1 MYGSKLKVKYDHK
14 RRSGKSLDR
23 IWTSAALL
31 IWTDLQWVRRA
42 VGAERVGLPGL
53 TLKHHSPVLTVVEL
67 AGGSERVRSEEW
79 GVRSED
85 LLPGQHATSGY
96 NLNIPPS
103 QHNLQQINHHPA
115 LQKIHYPTYYLRD
128 NKIAVK
134 TIFNC
139 MIYFF
144 VWILTLF

>member
-1 MYGSKLKVKYDHK
+1 MDFGCTVDMNWPAVSKESC
-14 RRSGKSLDR
+14 RSR
-23 IWTSAALL
+23 TSWFAWAD
-31 IWTDLQWVRRA
+31 IEASQPSVDSCG
-42 VGAERVGLPGL
+42 VG
-53 TLKHHSPVLTVVEL
+53 
-67 AGGSERVRSEEW
+67 GGEWESEGVMLGGRW

-103 QHNLQQINHHPA
+103 QHNLQQINNHPA

-144 VWILTLF
+144 LWILTLF

>member
-1 MYGSKLKVKYDHK
+1 MYASKLKVKYDHK
-14 RRSGKSLDR
+14 RQSGKYLDR

-42 VGAERVGLPGL
+42 VGAGRVGLPGL

-67 AGGSERVRSEEW
+67 AGGSERVREWCWKGGEEW
-79 GVRSED
+79 
-85 LLPGQHATSGY
+85 GQHATSGY

-103 QHNLQQINHHPA
+103 QHNLQQINNHPA

-144 VWILTLF
+144 LWILTLF